1 VGEAEICKFRR
12 RGNRREE
19 GDRGKVFVCE
29 KESEKEKKKRER
41 EREKESER
49 LRERKREIES

>member
-29 KESEKEKKKRER
+29 KESEKEKKRER
-41 EREKESER
+41 ERE
-49 LRERKREIES
+49 RKRVRG